1 MNKKQSQWLYMKKR
15 PLSPNH
21 AQCLYNQ
28 LFESELK
35 PHGTPIQI
43 SSGLIKPSVD
53 SKISFLT
60 KDC

>member
-1 MNKKQSQWLYMKKR
+1 MKKR

-35 PHGTPIQI
+35 SHSTPIQI

>member
-1 MNKKQSQWLYMKKR
+1 MKKR
-15 PLSPNH
+15 PLSPNN

-28 LFESELK
+28 PFESELK
-35 PHGTPIQI
+35 PHSTPIKI
-43 SSGLIKPSVD
+43 SSGLIKHSVD